1 MLNKIYK
8 LSKTNAPQ
16 TSCLM
21 IAQSLFVVALFFI
34 YLVFISGDEFY
45 NFNSRSAFLDHGH
58 FSIISI
64 YKFIQLISKN
74 IKIIV
79 FLGSKLYAMFKN
91 GLAYEFIH
99 GDILDLDSVKVIY
112 QGGEGHIF
120 FVFCYQWR
128 LQPSVYIIGYFA
140 KLISG

>member
-1 MLNKIYK
+1 M
-8 LSKTNAPQ
+8 
-16 TSCLM
+16 
-21 IAQSLFVVALFFI
+21 
-34 YLVFISGDEFY
+34 
-45 NFNSRSAFLDHGH
+45 DHGH
-58 FSIISI
+58 FCIISI

-120 FVFCYQWR
+120 WHYPLKLNVF
-128 LQPSVYIIGYFA
+128 
-140 KLISG
+140 